1 MSNKVSVPI
10 TNDLC
15 PQTLFTYG
23 TFKADGT
30 PNFGLFCWFSYCWLD
45 DLSVMC
51 CIGAPKQTQDRIRAT
66 RVFSANLV
74 TESNLALSDYF
85 GTADG
90 HDADKMDVPFQW
102 ERGQVLDVPVLTDCP
117 FSFELEVEK
126 IIPTN
131 EAEGSTVFLCHIRN
145 VLKDDADNIY
155 REDILYH
162 IAMSSYNYARLS
174 VQAKQKERYLIFVDD
189 YLNFVGE
196 IPDSHYRKELDGVY
210 RKAQKAMG
218 KEVVEPDE
226 DNNQKKN

>member
-15 PQTLFTYG
+15 PQTLFTFG
-23 TFKADGT
+23 TFKEDGT

-51 CIGAPKQTQDRIRAT
+51 AIGGHKQTQERILAN

-90 HDADKMDVPFQW
+90 HDADKMDVPFKW

-117 FSFELEVEK
+117 FSFELEVDK
-126 IIPTN
+126 VIPTN

-145 VLKDDADNIY
+145 VLKDAS
-155 REDILYH
+155 L
-162 IAMSSYNYARLS
+162 
-174 VQAKQKERYLIFVDD
+174 VDSGLPVD
-189 YLNFVGE
+189 ELMRKVGAVRTAGGIE
-196 IPDSHYRKELDGVY
+196 YWAWDGRHLGAWHEPEQQIKPGV
-210 RKAQKAMG
+210 
-218 KEVVEPDE
+218 EVGRDE
-226 DNNQKKN
+226 QM

>member
-15 PQTLFTYG
+15 PQTLFTFG
-23 TFKADGT
+23 TFKEDGK

-90 HDADKMDVPFQW
+90 HDADKMEVPFKW

-117 FSFELEVEK
+117 FSFELEVDK
-126 IIPTN
+126 VIPTN

-145 VLKDDADNIY
+145 VLKDAS
-155 REDILYH
+155 R
-162 IAMSSYNYARLS
+162 
-174 VQAKQKERYLIFVDD
+174 VDSGLPVD
-189 YLNFVGE
+189 ELMRKVGAVRTAGGVE
-196 IPDSHYRKELDGVY
+196 YWAWDGRHLGAWHEPAQTIKPGVEVG
-210 RKAQKAMG
+210 KAAQM
-218 KEVVEPDE
+218 
-226 DNNQKKN
+226 

>member
-15 PQTLFTYG
+15 PQTLFTFG
-23 TFKADGT
+23 TFKEDGT

-90 HDADKMDVPFQW
+90 HDADKMDIPFKW

-117 FSFELEVEK
+117 FSFELEVNK
-126 IIPTN
+126 VLPTN

-145 VLKDDADNIY
+145 VLKDAS
-155 REDILYH
+155 L
-162 IAMSSYNYARLS
+162 
-174 VQAKQKERYLIFVDD
+174 VDSGLPVD
-189 YLNFVGE
+189 ELMRKVGAVRTAGGVE
-196 IPDSHYRKELDGVY
+196 YWAWDGRHLGAWHEPAQTIKPGVEVG
-210 RKAQKAMG
+210 KAAQM
-218 KEVVEPDE
+218 
-226 DNNQKKN
+226 

>member
-1 MSNKVSVPI
+1 MSNKISVPI
-10 TNDLC
+10 TNYLC

-51 CIGAPKQTQDRIRAT
+51 CIGAPKQTQDRILAT

-117 FSFELEVEK
+117 FSFELEVDK

-145 VLKDDADNIY
+145 VLKDAS
-155 REDILYH
+155 L
-162 IAMSSYNYARLS
+162 
-174 VQAKQKERYLIFVDD
+174 VDSTLPVD
-189 YLNFVGE
+189 ELMRKVGAVRTAGGIE
-196 IPDSHYRKELDGVY
+196 YWAWDGRHLGAWHEPAQSIKPGVEVG
-210 RKAQKAMG
+210 KAAQM
-218 KEVVEPDE
+218 
-226 DNNQKKN
+226 